1 MDLPTNRFKKRLK
14 AGEAQIGF
22 WATIPDPSVVEMLAG
37 AGFDWLLI
45 DTEHTAVEVSG
56 VLPLLQAAAACP
68 TACIVRPVVND
79 TALIKRHLD
88 QGAQTLLL
96 PYIQSRGEA
105 QAAVAAVRY
114 GPQGVRGVAGTT
126 RAAGFGRVPDYVAR
140 ANGEICL
147 LLQVETTLAVE
158 RLDEIATTPGVDGIF
173 IGPAD
178 LAASMGLPGQ
188 TGHPRVRET
197 ILSVIARLTS
207 LGVPSGILAT
217 DPAFAR
223 DCMAAGASF
232 TAVGV
237 DMACLVRSVDALAG
251 SFGCAAR
258 GQAGGLETTPPAR

>member
-1 MDLPTNRFKKRLK
+1 MDLAPNRFKQRLK

-37 AGFDWLLI
+37 AGFDWLVL

-56 VLPLLQAAAACP
+56 VLPLLQAAAPYP
-68 TACIVRPVVND
+68 TACIVRPAVND

-96 PYIQSRGEA
+96 PYIQSRDEA

-114 GPQGVRGVAGTT
+114 GPDGVRGVAGTM
-126 RAAGFGRVPDYVAR
+126 RAARYGRISDYVAR
-140 ANGEICL
+140 ANAEICL
-147 LLQVETTLAVE
+147 LLQVETALAVD

-188 TGHPRVRET
+188 TGHPRVRDT
-197 ILSVIARLTS
+197 ILSVVARLKT

-217 DPAFAR
+217 DAAFAR
-223 DCMAAGASF
+223 DCIAAGTTF

-237 DMACLVRSVDALAG
+237 DMSCLVRAIDGLAA
-251 SFGCAAR
+251 SFGCAAH
-258 GQAGGLETTPPAR
+258 GPAGG